1 MIILLMITISNLF
14 SVAAQRN
21 AARDAGHQE
30 IKIKDGKNYTFMLF
44 CQAFVKRQE
53 KSVAVE
59 Q

>member
-1 MIILLMITISNLF
+1 MITISNLF

-53 KSVAVE
+53 KSVAAVE